1 MDYVRLGSSG
11 LKVSRL
17 CLGTM
22 TYGTPAWRPWVL
34 DEQASRPFFRQA
46 IEAGINFFD
55 TADMY
60 SNGVSEEVTGRA
72 LKDLARREDL
82 VVATKVFNPMGPGP
96 NARGL
101 SRKHIL
107 DAIDASLRRLGM
119 EYVDLYQTHRFDPET
134 PIDETLAAL
143 DDLVRAGKVR
153 YIGASSTD
161 AWRFAKALYTADRQ
175 GWTRFVSMQNH
186 YNLVYREEEREMLPL
201 CREEGIGVIP
211 WSPLAR
217 GLLAGTRRPGLQGE
231 TSRAKTDEYAR
242 RLYEDSDFAVVERVV
257 QVARERGV
265 PPARI
270 ALAWLLSRPGV
281 TAPIVGASKPEH
293 LSDAIAALDLKLTA
307 AEVRSLE
314 EPYRPH
320 EIRGH

>member
-1 MDYVRLGSSG
+1 
-11 LKVSRL
+11 
-17 CLGTM
+17 M

-55 TADMY
+55 TAGMY
-60 SNGVSEEVTGRA
+60 SDGVSEEVTGRA

-107 DAIDASLRRLGM
+107 DAIDGSLRRLGM
-119 EYVDLYQTHRFDPET
+119 DYVDLYQTHRFDPET

-143 DDLVRAGKVR
+143 DALVRAGKVR
-153 YIGASSTD
+153 YVGASSTD
-161 AWRFAKALYTADRQ
+161 AWRFAKALYTADRH

-217 GLLAGTRRPGLQGE
+217 GLLAGTRRPGLEGE

-242 RLYEDSDFAVVERVV
+242 RLYEDSDFEVVERVV

-281 TAPIVGASKPEH
+281 TAPIIGASKPVH
-293 LSDAIAALDLKLTA
+293 LSDAIAALDLKLTD